1 MNRTDPLWKRPRGP
15 KYAAKIASVIGRAGR
30 AWRGA
35 SAVFVV
41 VAVASSSA
49 TAAGSDLSD
58 LAYGADR
65 QQVLDLHLPPRTDHP
80 APVLV
85 FFHGGAFVGGDKHP
99 CAPRLAALLTARGIA
114 FACSNYRLAP
124 RVHYPVPMLDGA
136 RAVQWL
142 RAHAGDYNLDTKH
155 FAVMGMSAGAGIALW
170 IAFRP
175 DLADPGSPD
184 PVLREST
191 SVSAAVT
198 GNAQATYDP
207 AEIEANLHTRQ
218 VPKFLAELFGAASV
232 ASLSDMRFSQA
243 EHEASPIG
251 NMHAGEP
258 PLLAYYTAAPTPL
271 PPDSQPQIYIH
282 HPEQGSLLQATARR
296 QGADMILRNVT
307 DYPNGW
313 QGFLSEVAD
322 FVNAKFNLQ
331 R

>member
-1 MNRTDPLWKRPRGP
+1 MRRPRGP
-15 KYAAKIASVIGRAGR
+15 KYAAAIGSVFVRAR
-30 AWRGA
+30 RFSRGA
-35 SAVFVV
+35 SAVVV
-41 VAVASSSA
+41 AVAVASSSA
-49 TAAGSDLSD
+49 TAGSDLSD

-142 RAHAGDYNLDTKH
+142 RAHAEDYNLDTKR

-175 DLADPGSPD
+175 DLADAASPD

-191 SVSAAVT
+191 SVSAVVT
-198 GNAQATYDP
+198 ANAQATYDP
-207 AEIEANLHTRQ
+207 TEIEAKLHTRQ
-218 VPKFLAELFGAASV
+218 MPKFLAELFGTASV
-232 ASLSDMRFSQA
+232 ASLSEMRFAQA
-243 EHEASPIG
+243 EHDASPIG

-258 PLLAYYTAAPTPL
+258 PLLAYYAAVPTSL
-271 PPDSQPQIYIH
+271 PPDSQPQVYIH
-282 HPEQGSLLQATARR
+282 HPEQGSLLQETARR
-296 QGADMILRNVT
+296 QGADMVLRNLT
-307 DYPNGW
+307 DYPQGW
-313 QGFLSEVAD
+313 QGFLSEVGD
-322 FVNAKFNLQ
+322 FVYAKFNP
-331 R
+331 

>member
-1 MNRTDPLWKRPRGP
+1 MIPMLRVRLRGRMAAVTGRVAAWARRP
-15 KYAAKIASVIGRAGR
+15 
-30 AWRGA
+30 WRGV
-35 SAVFVV
+35 SAVL
-41 VAVASSSA
+41 VAVATASSPAFA
-49 TAAGSDLSD
+49 TGSDLLD
-58 LAYGADR
+58 LAYGSDR
-65 QQVLDLHLPPRTDHP
+65 QQVLDLHLPSRSDHP

-136 RAVQWL
+136 RTVQWL
-142 RAHAGDYNLDTKH
+142 RAHAADYNLDTAR

-175 DLADPGSPD
+175 DLADHGSPD
-184 PVLREST
+184 PVLRQST
-191 SVSAAVT
+191 RVSAVVT

-207 AEIEANLHTRQ
+207 AEIEAGLHTRQ
-218 VPKFLAELFGAASV
+218 VPDFLAKLFGAASV
-232 ASLSDMRFSQA
+232 AALGEVRFAQA
-243 EHEASPIG
+243 EHDASPTA

-271 PPDSQPQIYIH
+271 PPGSPPQVYIH
-282 HPEQGSLLQATARR
+282 HPEQGALLQATARR
-296 QGADMILRNVT
+296 EGADLILRNVT
-307 DYPNGW
+307 DYPQGW

-322 FVNAKFNLQ
+322 FINAKLNQ
-331 R
+331 

>member
-1 MNRTDPLWKRPRGP
+1 MTRMPLLVCRRGP
-15 KYAAKIASVIGRAGR
+15 KRAATAARVLARTRR
-30 AWRGA
+30 AWPAA
-35 SAVFVV
+35 SACILAL
-41 VAVASSSA
+41 AVAASSA
-49 TAAGSDLSD
+49 SAAGSDLSD
-58 LAYGADR
+58 LAYGPDR
-65 QQVLDLHLPPRTDHP
+65 QQVLDLHLPPRSDRP
-80 APVLV
+80 APVVV
-85 FFHGGAFVGGDKHP
+85 FFHGGAFVGGDKQP

-142 RAHAGDYNLDTKH
+142 RAHAAEYNLDAKH
-155 FAVMGMSAGAGIALW
+155 VAVMGMSAGAGIALW

-175 DLADPGSPD
+175 DLADPASPD
-184 PVLREST
+184 PVLRQST

-207 AEIEANLHTRQ
+207 AEIEAKLQTRRI
-218 VPKFLAELFGAASV
+218 PKFLADLFGAASV
-232 ASLSDMRFSQA
+232 ASLGAPRFAEA
-243 EHEASPIG
+243 EHAASPTG

-258 PLLAYYTAAPTPL
+258 PLLAYYAAAPTPL
-271 PPDSQPQIYIH
+271 PPDSQPQVYIH

-307 DYPNGW
+307 DYPQGW

-322 FVNAKFNLQ
+322 FVNAKFNL
-331 R
+331 